1 MSDGKL
7 NPLHL
12 SPADTARLLAKAGG
26 EPVTEAEVRELI
38 AAGAP
43 VDAEGNL
50 NLVHLG
56 AWLNRQFQESGFPGN
71 A

>member
-1 MSDGKL
+1 MPEGKL
-7 NPLHL
+7 NPLRL
-12 SPADTARLLAKAGG
+12 SVPDAALLLTKAGG
-26 EPVTEAEVRELI
+26 QPVGEEQVREAV

-56 AWLNRQFQESGFPGN
+56 AWLLKELTKPEHQ
-71 A
+71 